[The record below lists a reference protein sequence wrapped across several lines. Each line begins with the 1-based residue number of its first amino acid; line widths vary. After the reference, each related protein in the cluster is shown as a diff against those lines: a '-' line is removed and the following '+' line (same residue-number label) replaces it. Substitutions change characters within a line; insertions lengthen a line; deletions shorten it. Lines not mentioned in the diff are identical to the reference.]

1 VASKETEARFIF
13 GESHRFRKTN
23 FWENAL
29 SDKSERH
36 TGAETSPDMAVAVPA
51 QTTPLRA
58 VG

>member
-13 GESHRFRKTN
+13 SESHHFRKAN

-36 TGAETSPDMAVAVPA
+36 SGAEIRPDMAVAVPA
-51 QTTPLRA
+51 
-58 VG
+58 